1 MNYKNANLELYKI
14 GLGCGGMTNLNNKE
28 ENIKKSN
35 GKEVIV
41 YREDVIPLVRLN
53 ESLDI

>member
-28 ENIKKSN
+28 ENIIFAIYN
-35 GKEVIV
+35 VFAFNRFCLI
-41 YREDVIPLVRLN
+41 YCL
-53 ESLDI
+53 